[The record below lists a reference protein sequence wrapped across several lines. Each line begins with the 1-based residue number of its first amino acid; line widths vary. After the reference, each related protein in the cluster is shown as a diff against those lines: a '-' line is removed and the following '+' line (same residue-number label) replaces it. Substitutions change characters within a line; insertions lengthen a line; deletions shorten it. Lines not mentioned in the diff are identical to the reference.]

1 MKPSVL
7 VIVPLPAGVTVREK
21 LSWVNVAPTDCAWV
35 MVTTQE
41 PVPVQAP
48 VQPVKLQP
56 CAGAAFSV
64 TCVLLR

>member
-7 VIVPLPAGVTVREK
+7 VTVPLPVGVTVRGK
-21 LSWVNVAPTDCAWV
+21 LSWVNVAPTDRAWV

-48 VQPVKLQP
+48 VQPLKLQP
-56 CAGAAFSV
+56 CAGVAFNV
-64 TCVLLR
+64 T